1 MLRITINEEGQATRF
16 KLEGKLAQE
25 WVAEAS
31 LEWNKFAA
39 NSGVETA
46 VVDLC
51 GVLFVDEAGRDL
63 LTQIVAAGAKL
74 EGCGPMT
81 NSLIEEVTATAKN
94 SETKNQK
101 TPGIAF
107 VLLLL
112 LAASAAYGYRAMDQV
127 RSFLRFSPQAE
138 TQRVTKS
145 PVQAGKA
152 TLER

>member
-39 NSGVETA
+39 HNGAETA

-51 GVLFVDEAGRDL
+51 GVLFVDEAGREL
-63 LTQIVAAGAKL
+63 LTHIAAAGAKL

-81 NSLIEEVTATAKN
+81 NSLIEEVTTSAKD
-94 SETKNQK
+94 EARYARK
-101 TPGIAF
+101 PGALT
-107 VLLLL
+107 VLILLL
-112 LAASAAYGYRAMDQV
+112 LAGSAAYGYRTMEQV
-127 RSFLRFSPQAE
+127 RTLLRVTPQAE
-138 TQRVTKS
+138 SQQQTKF
-145 PVQAGKA
+145 AGHSGNA